1 VEMDLGQ
8 GERRES
14 KVMMFRRCFETH
26 LFRLF
31 LFLLVGFFLIGY
43 ERLELHC
50 IPPVFFFLTTKTF
63 TLLGDVCEANLA
75 DYITT
80 MLE

>member
-1 VEMDLGQ
+1 
-8 GERRES
+8 
-14 KVMMFRRCFETH
+14 
-26 LFRLF
+26 
-31 LFLLVGFFLIGY
+31 
-43 ERLELHC
+43 
-50 IPPVFFFLTTKTF
+50 LTTKTF